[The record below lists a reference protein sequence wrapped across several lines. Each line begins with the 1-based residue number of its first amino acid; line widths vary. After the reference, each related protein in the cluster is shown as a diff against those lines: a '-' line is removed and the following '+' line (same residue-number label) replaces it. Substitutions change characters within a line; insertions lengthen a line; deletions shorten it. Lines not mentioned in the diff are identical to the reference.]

1 MTSENENLITDL
13 PSTEGGELSAKDSEI
28 SEEALSLPAAD
39 ELAKEEHTDYGE
51 LLKSDMQELSEEFSR
66 KETLRIT
73 DLKDPLR
80 YGALRDLGLTPREAY
95 LASGGKKEK
104 LDNRTHLSS
113 SVPRKMSVP
122 FSEIPRSE
130 LDAARELFDGM
141 SDTEIRNLYRKVTQ

>member
-1 MTSENENLITDL
+1 MTVENENLITDL
-13 PSTEGGELSAKDSEI
+13 PSEENGEPSFKDSEV
-28 SEEALSLPAAD
+28 SEEALSDARAD
-39 ELAKEEHTDYGE
+39 DDVKEDHTDYGE
-51 LLKSDMQELSEEFSR
+51 LLRSDMQELSEEFSR
-66 KETLRIT
+66 KEALRIT

-104 LDNRTHLSS
+104 LDNRAHLSS

-130 LDAARELFDGM
+130 LDTARELFDGM
-141 SDTEIRNLYRKVTQ
+141 SDSEIRNLYRKVTQ